1 MIRHVA
7 VFDIGKTNAKI
18 ALVNLATR
26 TEIAV
31 TTRPNRVLPGP
42 PYPHYDTDALWQ
54 FLIQGL
60 RDLHAAHGIDAISVT
75 THGAS
80 AALLTADGAL
90 AAPVLDYE
98 HDGPDAVAA
107 AYDRVRPG
115 FAETGSPR
123 LRLGL
128 NVGAQLHWQFHVDPG
143 LRDRVATLVMWP
155 QYWGFRLTGER
166 ATDVTSIG
174 CHADLWNPHAGALS
188 SLVERLGLSGRIAPT
203 RRPAEVLG
211 MITPSVAAL
220 TGLPATTPVAT
231 GIHDSNASL
240 LPHLLGRPA
249 PFSVVSTGTWV
260 VVMSVG
266 GNLALLDPARD
277 TMINTN
283 ALGRPVPSAKFMGGR
298 EHDLLRAGRASVAT
312 GADVLRVLEQGVML
326 LPSVVAGSGPF
337 PDRAMHWQPDAPD
350 DAAQEVAV
358 GYYLALMTAECLSM
372 TGGRGPVIV
381 EGPFARNRWFLD
393 MLAVA
398 AARPVLVSPS
408 QTGTAIG
415 AALLFAP
422 SGDAIAEVDIPP
434 HQVDATLA
442 LYAALWRTRVRTLI

>member
-1 MIRHVA
+1 MIRNVA

-18 ALVNLATR
+18 ALVVLATR

-31 TTRPNRVLPGP
+31 TTQPNRVLPGP
-42 PYPHYDTDALWQ
+42 PYPHFDTDALWQ
-54 FLIQGL
+54 FLMAGL
-60 RDLHAAHGIDAISVT
+60 RDLHARHGIDAISVT

-107 AYDRVRPG
+107 AYDAIRPG

-123 LRLGL
+123 LSGGL
-128 NVGAQLHWQFHVDPG
+128 NVGAQLHWQFYRDPG

-155 QYWGFRLTGER
+155 QYWGFRLTGHR

-174 CHADLWNPHAGALS
+174 CHADLWNPGEGRLS
-188 SLVERLGLSGRIAPT
+188 SLVDRLGLTGRIAPT

-211 MITPSVAAL
+211 TITAAVAAL

-266 GNLALLDPARD
+266 GSAVTLDPARD

-283 ALGRPVPSAKFMGGR
+283 ALGQPVPSAKFMGGR
-298 EHDLLRAGRASVAT
+298 EHDLLRGGRASVAT
-312 GADVLRVLEQGVML
+312 DADAARVLAQGIML
-326 LPSVVAGSGPF
+326 MPSVVAGSGPW
-337 PDRAMHWQPDAPD
+337 PDRTMHWRPGPPDEGCH
-350 DAAQEVAV
+350 EVAV
-358 GYYLALMTAECLSM
+358 GYYLALMTAECLAM

-398 AARPVLVSPS
+398 TGRPVLASAS

-415 AALLFAP
+415 AALLFAGP
-422 SGDAIAEVDIPP
+422 GDVAHGADAAP
-434 HQVDATLA
+434 HPGDPAVAP
-442 LYAALWRTRVRTLI
+442 YAALWRARVGAKR

>member
-128 NVGAQLHWQFHVDPG
+128 NVGAQLHWQFLVDPG

-174 CHADLWNPHAGALS
+174 CHADLWNPHAGVLS
-188 SLVERLGLSGRIAPT
+188 SLVERLGLTGRIAPT

-211 MITPSVAAL
+211 TLLPSVAAL

-266 GNLALLDPARD
+266 GNVAMLDPARD

-283 ALGRPVPSAKFMGGR
+283 ALGQPVPSAKFMGGR
-298 EHDLLRAGRASVAT
+298 EHDLLCCGRPAVAT
-312 GADVLRVLEQGVML
+312 AKDAARVRDAGVML

-337 PDRAMHWQPDAPD
+337 PDRAMHWHPAPPD
-350 DAAQEVAV
+350 DAAQAVAV

-372 TGGRGPVIV
+372 TGGCGPVIV

>member
-18 ALVNLATR
+18 ALVDLPTR

-31 TTRPNRVLPGP
+31 ISRPNRVRPGP

-54 FLIQGL
+54 FLTQGL
-60 RDLHAAHGIDAISVT
+60 HDLHAAHGIDAISVT

-80 AALLTADGAL
+80 AALLTTGGML

-98 HDGPDAVAA
+98 HDGPDEVAA
-107 AYDRVRPG
+107 AYDAIRPG

-123 LRLGL
+123 LSGGL
-128 NVGAQLHWQFHVDPG
+128 NVGAQLHWQFHRDPT
-143 LRDRVATLVMWP
+143 LRDRVASLVMWP

-174 CHADLWNPHAGALS
+174 CHADLWNPAEGRQS
-188 SLVERLGLSGRIAPT
+188 SLVDRLGLSGRIAPT

-211 MITPSVAAL
+211 TITVPVAAL
-220 TGLPATTPVAT
+220 TGLPPETPVAT

-260 VVMSVG
+260 VVMSLG
-266 GNLALLDPARD
+266 GNAATLDPARD

-283 ALGRPVPSAKFMGGR
+283 ALGQPVPSAKFMGGR
-298 EHDLLRAGRASVAT
+298 EHDLLRGSRPAVAT
-312 GADVLRVLEQGVML
+312 PADAARLRDRGVML
-326 LPSVVAGSGPF
+326 LPSVVAGSGPW
-337 PDRAMHWQPDAPD
+337 PDRAMHWLPAAPD
-350 DAAQEVAV
+350 DGCHEVAV
-358 GYYLALMTAECLSM
+358 GYYLALMTAECLAM

-381 EGPFARNRWFLD
+381 EGPFARNLWFLD

-415 AALLFAP
+415 AALLFARA
-422 SGDAIAEVDIPP
+422 GDVSPVPDGPAHPVDVALARYATRWRD
-434 HQVDATLA
+434 QVGQ
-442 LYAALWRTRVRTLI
+442 RG

>member
-7 VFDIGKTNAKI
+7 VLDIGKTNAKI
-18 ALVNLATR
+18 ALVDLVTR
-26 TEIAV
+26 AEIAV
-31 TTRPNRVLPGP
+31 TTRPNHVLPAP
-42 PYPHYDTDALWQ
+42 PYPHYDTDGLWR
-54 FLIQGL
+54 FLLQGL

-80 AALLTADGAL
+80 AALLTAEGAL

-98 HDGPDAVAA
+98 HSGPDSVAA
-107 AYDRVRPG
+107 AYDAIRPS

-123 LRLGL
+123 LPGGL
-128 NVGAQLHWQFHVDPG
+128 NVGAQLHWQFHGDPALLG
-143 LRDRVATLVMWP
+143 RVAALVMWP
-155 QYWGFRLTGER
+155 QYWGFRLTGNR

-174 CHADLWNPHAGALS
+174 CHADLWNPHEGRLS
-188 SLVERLGLSGRIAPT
+188 SLVDRLGLTGRIAPT

-211 MITPSVAAL
+211 TLTPEVAAL
-220 TGLPATTPVAT
+220 TGLLATTPVAT

-240 LPHLLGRPA
+240 LPHLLGRRG

-266 GNLALLDPARD
+266 GNTAALDPARD

-283 ALGRPVPSAKFMGGR
+283 ALGQPVPSAKFMGGR
-298 EHDLLRAGRASVAT
+298 EHDLLRGGRASGAT
-312 GADVLRVLEQGVML
+312 AQDALRVREQDIML
-326 LPSVVAGSGPF
+326 MPAVVVGSGPY
-337 PDRAMHWQPDAPD
+337 PDRAMRWLPAPPD

-372 TGGRGPVIV
+372 TGGKGPVIV
-381 EGPFARNRWFLD
+381 EGPFARNPHFLD
-393 MLAVA
+393 MLTVA
-398 AARPVLVSPS
+398 TARPVQVSAS

-415 AALLFAP
+415 AALLFAAP
-422 SGDAIAEVDIPP
+422 GDTPDHVDGPP
-434 HQVDATLA
+434 HSVDASLVP
-442 LYAALWRTRVRTLI
+442 YAARWRERVAQAD

>member
-18 ALVNLATR
+18 ALVDLPTR
-26 TEIAV
+26 AEIAV
-31 TTRPNRVLPGP
+31 ITRPNRVLPGP
-42 PYPHYDTDALWQ
+42 PYPHFDTDALWR
-54 FLIQGL
+54 FLIDGL

-80 AALLTADGAL
+80 AALLTAEGTL

-98 HDGPDAVAA
+98 HDGPDEVAA
-107 AYDRVRPG
+107 AYDAIRPG

-123 LRLGL
+123 LSGGL
-128 NVGAQLHWQFHVDPG
+128 NVGAQLHWQFHRDPT
-143 LRDRVATLVMWP
+143 LRDRVASLVMWP
-155 QYWGFRLTGER
+155 QYWGFRLTGNR
-166 ATDVTSIG
+166 ANDVTSIG
-174 CHADLWNPHAGALS
+174 CHADLWNPHAGVLS
-188 SLVERLGLSGRIAPT
+188 SLVERLGLTGRIAPT

-211 MITPSVAAL
+211 ALLPSVAAL

-266 GNLALLDPARD
+266 GNLALLDPTRD

-283 ALGRPVPSAKFMGGR
+283 ALGQPVPSAKFMGGR
-298 EHDLLRAGRASVAT
+298 EHDLLRGGRASVAT
-312 GADVLRVLEQGVML
+312 GADAARVRDAGVML

-337 PDRAMHWQPDAPD
+337 PDRAMHWHPAAPD